1 VFLICSFIS
10 ACVLFGSGPLAAV
23 SVVLTLPFLFITC
36 DLENVMFCVY
46 EQNDDDKS
54 STFDNTAELF
64 NDVSRSYCLATIG
77 IQIVSG
83 GYSPQ
88 HLRGTAPWRARQG
101 EHITYVGL
109 WTKPQRNSGTVE
121 PVGDQTPW
129 SWNTFWTFYGLHKFA
144 HFSTIWKRKEI
155 KYLCYFCQ
163 KSRVATKLGWL
174 EQNWRYVP
182 PARA

>member
-1 VFLICSFIS
+1 MFLNCSFIF
-10 ACVLFGSGPLAAV
+10 ACVLYYLGLQTAV
-23 SVVLTLPFLFITC
+23 TVVVVETLLFLFITC

-64 NDVSRSYCLATIG
+64 NDVFRSYCLATIG

-83 GYSPQ
+83 GSSPQ

-121 PVGDQTPW
+121 PVGDQTP
-129 SWNTFWTFYGLHKFA
+129 
-144 HFSTIWKRKEI
+144 
-155 KYLCYFCQ
+155 
-163 KSRVATKLGWL
+163 
-174 EQNWRYVP
+174 
-182 PARA
+182 